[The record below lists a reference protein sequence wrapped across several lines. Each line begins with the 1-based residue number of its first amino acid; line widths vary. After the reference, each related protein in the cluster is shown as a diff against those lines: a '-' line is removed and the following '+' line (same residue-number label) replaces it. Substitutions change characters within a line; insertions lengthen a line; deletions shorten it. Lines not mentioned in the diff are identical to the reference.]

1 MSDLRPNSDPQ
12 FVREQY
18 IKSLDSAA
26 NPTQKARELADDLFS
41 LDLTVYSSN
50 YTFDSLIYSSMAK
63 SILDGSVSLH
73 PEQLQILNEITANDA
88 LIVSAPTSFGKTFC
102 IFGHIAKAR
111 PQNIVLIVPTLA
123 LVDEYLKRV
132 IKKYQT
138 FFSQYKIHTH
148 IDENRTYDFDQKN
161 IFILTHDRVV
171 QESTYAMIEK
181 IDFLVIDEVYKL
193 ETDPSNDRV
202 LVLNMAY
209 YYLAQKAKKHVLL
222 APFIKSVEN
231 IEMLEKVPVFYN
243 TLYSPVVNEVIP
255 VNILR
260 HNDRYPECQR
270 LLSTLNPEDK
280 TLIYFPTVTG
290 IYKYVN
296 EYIANEPLIDE
307 IDVPTQYFL
316 AWAREEIHEEWCVI
330 KAMERGYLIHNGQ
343 IPMGTRML
351 QLDYYESIGAYNKL
365 LCTSTLLEGVNTT
378 AKNIII
384 TKPSRMSDRNDNK
397 DDFSAFDF
405 FNLVGRTGRLN
416 QHFIGNAYY
425 IKAPSDPEYQR
436 IDAIRSIKFEIT
448 DDSKDIDIQKGNIE
462 KYPDVVA
469 FLSHL
474 GISIDEYHTHIGS
487 RLRFETV
494 KAIYLQY
501 RSMRNQL
508 LEELQ
513 RIIDIETHGRL
524 DLVKILYEI
533 SEGKAD
539 AYKSNIINNLLNRNR
554 PKIKTVVNEV
564 NRYFST
570 RGFDN
575 IISTTISMKSSY
587 IEHRFYPRVLLIRYF
602 LELSHAPAQLLD
614 ILESKITG
622 AIEYLY
628 FSTSKQKKML
638 IDLGIYERDVDT
650 IVKIVGD
657 DYNDTFELKERLQA
671 NLDKLQR
678 ISYISKY
685 VIQSIL

>member
-1 MSDLRPNSDPQ
+1 M
-12 FVREQY
+12 
-18 IKSLDSAA
+18 
-26 NPTQKARELADDLFS
+26 
-41 LDLTVYSSN
+41 
-50 YTFDSLIYSSMAK
+50 
-63 SILDGSVSLH
+63 
-73 PEQLQILNEITANDA
+73 
-88 LIVSAPTSFGKTFC
+88 
-102 IFGHIAKAR
+102 
-111 PQNIVLIVPTLA
+111 
-123 LVDEYLKRV
+123 
-132 IKKYQT
+132 
-138 FFSQYKIHTH
+138 
-148 IDENRTYDFDQKN
+148 
-161 IFILTHDRVV
+161 THDRVV
-171 QESTYAMIEK
+171 QESTYAIIEK

-209 YYLAQKAKKHVLL
+209 YYLAQKAKKYVLL

-260 HNDRYPECQR
+260 HNDRYSECQR
-270 LLSTLNPEDK
+270 LISTLNPEDK

-307 IDVPTQYFL
+307 IDIPTQYFL
-316 AWAREEIHEEWCVI
+316 AWAREEIHEDWCVI

-351 QLDYYESIGAYNKL
+351 QLDYYETIGTYNKL

-384 TKPSRMSDRNDNK
+384 TKPSRMSDRNDNN
-397 DDFSAFDF
+397 DDFTAFDF

-469 FLSHL
+469 FINHL
-474 GISIDEYHTHIGS
+474 GINIEEYRTHIGS

-501 RSMRNQL
+501 RNMRQKL
-508 LEELQ
+508 IDELQ
-513 RIIDIETHGRL
+513 RFIDVETHGRL

-539 AYKSNIINNLLNRNR
+539 SYKSNIINNLLNRNR

-564 NRYFST
+564 NRYFFS
-570 RGFDN
+570 RGIDN

-602 LELSHAPAQLLD
+602 LELSHTSAQLLSV
-614 ILESKITG
+614 LENKITG
-622 AIEYLY
+622 AVEFLY
-628 FSTSKQKKML
+628 FATSKQKKML
-638 IDLGIYERDVDT
+638 VDLGIYERDIDT
-650 IVKIVGD
+650 IVKIIGD
-657 DYNDTFELKERLQA
+657 DYEDTFELKARLQA
-671 NLDKLQR
+671 NWDRLQN
-678 ISYISKY
+678 ISYISRY
-685 VIQSIL
+685 VIQSML